1 MSCVAD
7 VIDKDKDDVI
17 VAGILE
23 GGRVVPGTIPGGNE
37 LNTGPPIYIAFTLS
51 LQGDHMTAKKSGLE
65 LVRAWLDALEKPAT
79 EQEQSKALQDMIRIA
94 LSKYDPN
101 VVSKST
107 TKSVHSRPQY
117 R

>member
-1 MSCVAD
+1 
-7 VIDKDKDDVI
+7 
-17 VAGILE
+17 
-23 GGRVVPGTIPGGNE
+23 
-37 LNTGPPIYIAFTLS
+37 
-51 LQGDHMTAKKSGLE
+51 MTAKKSGLE